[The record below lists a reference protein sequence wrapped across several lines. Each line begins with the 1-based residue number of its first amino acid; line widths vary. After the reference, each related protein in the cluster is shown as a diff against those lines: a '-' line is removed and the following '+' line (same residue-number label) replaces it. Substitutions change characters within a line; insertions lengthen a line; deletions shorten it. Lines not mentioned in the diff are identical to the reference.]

1 MYIYWRPAQERSG
14 LFLARYL
21 DRVFSGP
28 REGLSTN
35 YSFSVT
41 YLGYGLICFPFY
53 YFMTVMIS
61 TFFFLVKTL
70 QIVQIMAN
78 IVSWIILICS
88 PGDTEL
94 HLIFIRVH
102 FLFFLLEDNNDIN
115 SCLRRSSSYRSDC
128 IPCIISVHWI
138 SWAIHGGWAFK
149 GMETL
154 DLSYVCKRWNSWG
167 NSFLLMNCL

>member
-35 YSFSVT
+35 YSLSVT
-41 YLGYGLICFPFY
+41 YLGHGLICFPFY
-53 YFMTVMIS
+53 YFMTEMIS

-102 FLFFLLEDNNDIN
+102 FLFFFLKITMTSIHVWGEVHHIEVTVFLVSFQFIGFLEPYMLDGH
-115 SCLRRSSSYRSDC
+115 SK
-128 IPCIISVHWI
+128 
-138 SWAIHGGWAFK
+138 GWK
-149 GMETL
+149 H
-154 DLSYVCKRWNSWG
+154 
-167 NSFLLMNCL
+167 